1 MRSKPV
7 KFSCCSTNFWVLNDP
22 VAGQRAA
29 LTAHTGSRHHQ
40 VYHIALLYDHTGD
53 ARACT
58 PSRGVKWNQDS
69 MRGVSVSPEPSPTS
83 LPPNPSDASD
93 ASPSLAESS
102 SDPVSSA
109 LASSSLSLAFS
120 VAAAQRL
127 LFLLCACCQGTRFCT
142 LGGPPVV
149 AVSPSPPPAPRDV
162 KLLCV
167 SPPYWTVARDYP
179 PPPCA
184 ETRPRPNYL
193 LFIPLP
199 LTRHCVRL

>member
-1 MRSKPV
+1 MNGLAWARSRKSMEVGRPVRPARGQDRHKHLFLFLLFIIGGLNVCELRSKPV

-29 LTAHTGSRHHQ
+29 LTAHAGSRHHQ
-40 VYHIALLYDHTGD
+40 VCHIALLYDHTGD

-69 MRGVSVSPEPSPTS
+69 MRGVSVSEPSPTS

-109 LASSSLSLAFS
+109 LASSSLSLAFGI
-120 VAAAQRL
+120 AAAQRL
-127 LFLLCACCQGTRFCT
+127 LFVLCA
-142 LGGPPVV
+142 
-149 AVSPSPPPAPRDV
+149 
-162 KLLCV
+162 
-167 SPPYWTVARDYP
+167 
-179 PPPCA
+179 
-184 ETRPRPNYL
+184 
-193 LFIPLP
+193 
-199 LTRHCVRL
+199 